1 MATTIT
7 PTNLTV
13 TLTTQLTLNGNQR
26 NTVNE
31 VVIPNIGEYDS
42 RIMTIPSSSE
52 VSVLNFNSPVAA
64 GTFIKG
70 NIKHLQIINLDAVNY
85 CRIRVTSGVSLY
97 NFDVR
102 VDPGKFFIMGNTK
115 EYATNVGAAFAT
127 FVDCDSI
134 KAQADTNPV
143 DIEYVVA
150 SI

>member
-1 MATTIT
+1 MATTIV

-13 TLTTQLTLNGNQR
+13 TLTTQITLNGNQR

-31 VVIPNIGEYDS
+31 VVIPNIAEYDS
-42 RIMTIPSSSE
+42 RIMTIPTSPE
-52 VSVLNFNSPVAA
+52 VTIVNFNSPIAA

-70 NIKHLQIINLDAVNY
+70 NLKHLQITNLDAVNY
-85 CRIRVTSGVSLY
+85 CRIRVNKVNSY
-97 NFDVR
+97 NFDVKL
-102 VDPGKFFIMGNTK
+102 DPGKFFIMGNTK
-115 EYATNVGAAFAT
+115 ELASSVGSAFVDS

-134 KAQADTNPV
+134 NAQADTNPV